1 MINFRFH
8 LVSLVAVFLALA
20 IGVVAGGALGQP
32 TVDTLQSRIDTV
44 EANAEQRRAENE
56 ELRAELDRADGAIDE
71 GSEFAVTDRLD
82 ERARLR
88 RRGARRRRGSGEP
101 DRHARPARRARPL
114 REWSG
119 SRIDGRCPSGTTSR
133 RWPRRSA
140 SRRPA
145 VGRRCAA
152 TGWDALAARLA
163 EGAPTSGADPL
174 RALADAGFVTV
185 AGVGCRRSAARP
197 DRRAEHARAA
207 RHRHRGRGAAAPG
220 HRALCPRRARPRGT
234 ARRGEAFPDDT
245 EGADRGDALE
255 GLRSNEAL
263 TERVSTVDNLERTQG
278 SVAAV
283 LALADLDR
291 GIIGHYGSGRVPTAA
306 AGVVAEVSKVE

>member
-56 ELRAELDRADGAIDE
+56 ELRAELDRVDGALDE
-71 GSEFAVTDRLD
+71 GSEFAVTNRLTNVPTSVVAVRGVD
-82 ERARLR
+82 EEAVSRTVAL
-88 RRGARRRRGSGEP
+88 
-101 DRHARPARRARPL
+101 ARRAGATAPGVVWLEDR
-114 REWSG
+114 WSLPERDDVQALAEALG
-119 SRIDGRCPSGTTSR
+119 L
-133 RWPRRSA
+133 
-140 SRRPA
+140 PA
-145 VGRRCAA
+145 TGRRAA
-152 TGWDALAARLA
+152 LRSDGWDALAARLA
-163 EGAPTSGADPL
+163 EGAPASGPDPL

-185 AGVGCRRSAARP
+185 AGVGSDAPPLERIGGTST
-197 DRRAEHARAA
+197 RALLVT
-207 RHRHRGRGAAAPG
+207 GTGAAVPPRLVIEPFA
-220 HRALCPRRARPRGT
+220 RVALDRGVPLV
-234 ARRGEAFPDDT
+234 AAEAFPDDT
-245 EGADRGDALE
+245 EGTDRGDALE

-283 LALADLDR
+283 LALADLER
-291 GIIGHYGSGRVPTAA
+291 GIVGDYGIGEG
-306 AGVVAEVSKVE
+306 AERQLPEWWQR